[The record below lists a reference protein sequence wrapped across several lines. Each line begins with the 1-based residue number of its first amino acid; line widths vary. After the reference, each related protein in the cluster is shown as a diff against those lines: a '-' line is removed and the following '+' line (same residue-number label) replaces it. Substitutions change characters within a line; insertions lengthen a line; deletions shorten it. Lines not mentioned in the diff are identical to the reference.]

1 MPEIEADRAV
11 LLTESY
17 RKTEGEPMVMR
28 RAKAFRNI
36 MEHLPIT
43 IRPEELVVGAATV
56 SPRSCQIYPEFSFSW
71 LEDEFDYSYDF
82 LEYDD
87 GEGNY
92 KTEAEKRGYIVV
104 DYIKEW
110 LCANIKAGTRSGTRH
125 LFEIADKFC
134 M

>member
-1 MPEIEADRAV
+1 MMNYTNTYDEKIMNFTGCFYEDLMALFTDDEV
-11 LLTESY
+11 SQ
-17 RKTEGEPMVMR
+17 MR
-28 RAKAFRNI
+28 W
-36 MEHLPIT
+36 
-43 IRPEELVVGAATV
+43 
-56 SPRSCQIYPEFSFSW
+56 W
-71 LEDEFDYSYDF
+71 LEDEFDYYYDF

-92 KTEAEKRGYIVV
+92 KTEAEKREYIVV